1 MGWAEKD
8 KEKRMEETILIVDD
22 EARIRAT
29 LRGVLSDEGYQ
40 VLDADD
46 ALKALDL
53 VSARRP
59 DLVILDIWM
68 PHMDGIELLE
78 QLKTREPELPI
89 IIVSG
94 HGTIE
99 TAVRATKLGAA
110 DFIEKPFTLD
120 TILRS
125 VRRAMRKD
133 MDEEGQPLP
142 PPTSATVTKTAV
154 RAHAR
159 ISARTISHSVVVQG
173 QGLHSGART
182 GIILQ
187 PLPPGSGILF
197 NPLSADV
204 VIPASVA
211 YVESTGYATC
221 LRRGEVV
228 AKTVE
233 HLLSALHGYGV
244 TNVLVKMQGEIPI
257 LDGSAVEFCQLLD
270 SAGIVEQPEEIE
282 EVQIDR
288 VYTVGD
294 PQTGKFLRI
303 EPAEGFEVHYT
314 LIYPA
319 PVGRQEYHYVSRGP
333 ASYRDEIAPARTFG
347 FLKEIRALEEM
358 GLANGGRLNNC
369 ILIGEQGVI
378 NPPLRFPDELVRH
391 KILDL
396 LGDLYL
402 LGRPLR
408 GKVTAC
414 RTGHTDN
421 VALVRA
427 IRDGMGL
434 QPTMH

>member
-1 MGWAEKD
+1 
-8 KEKRMEETILIVDD
+8 MEETILIVDD
-22 EARIRAT
+22 ETQIRTT
-29 LRGVLSDEGYQ
+29 LRGILNDEGYR

-46 ALKALDL
+46 ALKALNL
-53 VSARRP
+53 LATQRP

-78 QLKTREPELPI
+78 QLKMREPELPI

-99 TAVRATKLGAA
+99 TAVRATKLGAC
-110 DFIEKPFTLD
+110 DFIEKPFSVDTL
-120 TILRS
+120 LRS
-125 VRRAMRKD
+125 VRRAMRKEAN
-133 MDEEGQPLP
+133 DEREAAP
-142 PPTSATVTKTAV
+142 PPPMSLTQSRVNAHGRV
-154 RAHAR
+154 R
-159 ISARTISHSVVVQG
+159 ARTISQSVVVQG

-187 PLPPGSGILF
+187 PLPPGGGILF

-204 VIPASVA
+204 SIPASVE

-221 LRRGEVV
+221 LRRGDVV

-233 HLLSALHGYGV
+233 HLLSTFHGYGV
-244 TNVLVKMQGEIPI
+244 TNVQVKMQGEIPI
-257 LDGSAVEFCQLLD
+257 LDGSAAEFCQLLEN
-270 SAGIVEQPEEIE
+270 AGLVEQPEEIDE
-282 EVQIDR
+282 IRIDR
-288 VYTVGD
+288 VYSVGSSE
-294 PQTGKFLRI
+294 TGKFLRI
-303 EPAEGFEVHYT
+303 EPAEHFEIHYL
-314 LIYPA
+314 LIYPD
-319 PVGRQEYHYVSRGP
+319 PVGRQEYSYYHRGA
-333 ASYRDEIAPARTFG
+333 ASYRNEIAPARTFG

-396 LGDLYL
+396 MGDLYL

-427 IRDGMGL
+427 IRDGMRL
-434 QPTMH
+434 RPTRH

>member
-1 MGWAEKD
+1 
-8 KEKRMEETILIVDD
+8 MEETILIVDD
-22 EARIRAT
+22 ETQIRTT
-29 LRGVLSDEGYQ
+29 LRGVLSDEGYH

-46 ALKALDL
+46 ALKALNL
-53 VSARRP
+53 IATQRP

-78 QLKTREPELPI
+78 KLKTREPELPI

-99 TAVRATKLGAA
+99 TAVRATKLGAS
-110 DFIEKPFTLD
+110 DFIEKPFSLD
-120 TILRS
+120 TLLRS
-125 VRRAMRKD
+125 VRRAMRKEAK
-133 MDEEGQPLP
+133 EEGQATLP
-142 PPTSATVTKTAV
+142 QAASPTQLRMQAQG
-154 RAHAR
+154 R
-159 ISARTISHSVVVQG
+159 IPARTISQSVVVQG

-197 NPLSADV
+197 NPLSAAMA
-204 VIPASVA
+204 IPASVE

-221 LRRGEVV
+221 LRRGDVV

-233 HLLSALHGYGV
+233 HLLSAFHGYGI

-257 LDGSAVEFCQLLD
+257 LDGSAIEFCRLLEN
-270 SAGIVEQPEEIE
+270 AGFVEQPEEID
-282 EVQIDR
+282 VIHIDR
-288 VYTVGD
+288 EYSVGD
-294 PQTGKFLRI
+294 AESEKFLRI
-303 EPAEGFEVHYT
+303 EPAEGFEIHYT
-314 LIYPA
+314 LIYPE
-319 PVGRQEYHYVSRGP
+319 PVGRQDYSYLHGG
-333 ASYRDEIAPARTFG
+333 ADSYRDEIASARTFG
-347 FLKEIRALEEM
+347 FLKEIRVLEEM

-369 ILIGEQGVI
+369 ILIGEHGVI

-396 LGDLYL
+396 IGDLYL
-402 LGRPLR
+402 LGRPLQ
-408 GKVTAC
+408 GKITAC

-427 IRDGMGL
+427 IRGGMALGA
-434 QPTMH
+434 TRH

>member
-1 MGWAEKD
+1 
-8 KEKRMEETILIVDD
+8 MEEKILIVDD
-22 EARIRAT
+22 EAQIRTT
-29 LRGVLSDEGYQ
+29 LRGVLSDEGYR

-46 ALKALDL
+46 ALKALNL
-53 VSARRP
+53 IATQRP

-78 QLKTREPELPI
+78 KLKNQEPELPI

-99 TAVRATKLGAA
+99 TAVRATKLGAS
-110 DFIEKPFTLD
+110 DFIEKPFSLD
-120 TILRS
+120 TLLRS
-125 VRRAMRKD
+125 VRRAMRKEAT
-133 MDEEGQPLP
+133 EEGH
-142 PPTSATVTKTAV
+142 VTMPQSLMSPQGRRKTQG
-154 RAHAR
+154 R
-159 ISARTISHSVVVQG
+159 IPARTISQSVVVQG

-204 VIPASVA
+204 AIPASVE

-221 LRRGEVV
+221 LRRGDVV

-233 HLLSALHGYGV
+233 HLLSALHGYGI

-257 LDGSAVEFCQLLD
+257 LDGSAIEFCRLLEN
-270 SAGIVEQPEEIE
+270 AGFVEQPEEIDDIH
-282 EVQIDR
+282 IDR
-288 VYTVGD
+288 VYSVGD
-294 PQTGKFLRI
+294 PESGKFLRI
-303 EPAEGFEVHYT
+303 EPAEGFEIHYT
-314 LIYPA
+314 LIYPD
-319 PVGRQEYHYVSRGP
+319 PVGHQDYSYTHHGAE
-333 ASYRDEIAPARTFG
+333 SYRNEIASARTFG
-347 FLKEIRALEEM
+347 FLKEIRVLEEM

-378 NPPLRFPDELVRH
+378 NPPLRFSDELVRH

-396 LGDLYL
+396 IGDLYL
-402 LGRPLR
+402 LGRPLH
-408 GKVTAC
+408 GKITAC

-427 IRDGMGL
+427 IRDGMALGET
-434 QPTMH
+434 PAS